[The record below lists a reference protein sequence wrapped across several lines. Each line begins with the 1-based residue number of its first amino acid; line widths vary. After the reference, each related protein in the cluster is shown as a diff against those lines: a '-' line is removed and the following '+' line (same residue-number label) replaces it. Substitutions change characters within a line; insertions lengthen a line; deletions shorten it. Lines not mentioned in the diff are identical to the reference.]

1 MKECEDEEGLRDTG
15 VVKSL
20 STLKVR
26 RRICIGCI
34 GEWGANEA
42 G

>member
-1 MKECEDEEGLRDTG
+1 MKECEDEEGLRDAG

-26 RRICIGCI
+26 RRILYWMHWRIGSQ
-34 GEWGANEA
+34 
-42 G
+42 